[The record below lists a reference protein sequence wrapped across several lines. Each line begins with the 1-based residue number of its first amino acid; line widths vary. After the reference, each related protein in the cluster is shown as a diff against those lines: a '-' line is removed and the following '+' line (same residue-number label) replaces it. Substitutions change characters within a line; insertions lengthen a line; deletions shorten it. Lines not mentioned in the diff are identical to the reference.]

1 MNKKNKDFQRR
12 AYKHKSS
19 LICKDCG
26 KDIFENPVD
35 YFMVTDELW
44 EQYGVGK
51 GLLCLDCFEKRLGR
65 PLVKEDI
72 KICELNIEWNPYTRK
87 LLDIK

>member
-1 MNKKNKDFQRR
+1 MTRQNKKMVC
-12 AYKHKSS
+12 H
-19 LICKDCG
+19 DCG
-26 KDIFENPVD
+26 KNVCENPVD
-35 YFMVTDELW
+35 YFMVMDELW
-44 EQYGVGK
+44 NQYGVGR
-51 GLLCLDCFEKRLGR
+51 GLLCLSCFEKRLGR